1 MATERSA
8 SRKSQNGASVVRF
21 ISTVFLFL
29 IITLLGGSTLHAQ
42 PGDGYLRF
50 NRLGITFISSAD
62 HPASD
67 ARYRQA
73 LLLGAGWNRFP
84 MYWQWIE
91 RAPAQF
97 DWTAYDRVLASDV
110 RYGLQTNVILL
121 GIPDFHRDGAAPRGL
136 DQPVFADGTDT
147 QAPGKA
153 PNPNNPF
160 ASFVFQAVM
169 RYKPG
174 GDLGRA
180 LGWSPEQGVRV
191 WEAWNEPDL
200 ALFWNGSVEQYARLL
215 KVVYLAAH
223 AADPAAQVMFGG
235 LAYINPEQDDWL
247 DRALAL
253 IARDP
258 ARDANNWYFDIAAVH
273 SYSSSPRSGYV
284 VRRAKATMAKYGI
297 ERPVWL
303 NESGVPVWDDYP
315 GPTWAANDPAARLYR
330 GTMAQ
335 QAAYVIQ
342 STAYAWASG
351 AEVVFIHQ
359 LYDDC
364 GNQAGGTNFAPNSG
378 QAGDAYGLFRNTGSE
393 GCFTQHPQPGSARPA
408 AAALNTLARVFAAAP
423 FVDGV
428 VLDLGG
434 QASVVSF
441 QQPSINTRL
450 YVLWNRT
457 TGALTL
463 DIPAS
468 GGQAML
474 YDAQNNDY
482 ALFPNGS
489 IFQVGTPPS
498 RAGDE
503 AAFGGS
509 PFILAQTVD
518 PALASVDPLVIALEN
533 ASGDILTTA
542 VAATPAPVVAQYG
555 SVLAP
560 ALPLATGVVLP
571 TPDLRPTS
579 DLTQPDTTPPIA
591 RVLPLPI
598 VSPTTFTVAWQGEDD
613 RGVVGYLIWVQVDGG
628 EWQPWLETD
637 ATQAEYTGSAGSTV
651 AFAAWARDAAGNW
664 SLNTDLT
671 PQATTA
677 VR

>member
-1 MATERSA
+1 MTY
-8 SRKSQNGASVVRF
+8 SR
-21 ISTVFLFL
+21 L
-29 IITLLGGSTLHAQ
+29 IFVLLLILLGGASAQAQ
-42 PGDGYLRF
+42 PGDGYLRL

-62 HPASD
+62 HA
-67 ARYRQA
+67 AGETRYRQA

-97 DWTAYDRVLASDV
+97 DWTAYDRVLAGDV
-110 RYGLQTNVILL
+110 QYGLQSNVILL

-136 DQPVFADGTDT
+136 DQPVFADGSDT
-147 QAPGKA
+147 LAPGKA

-160 ASFVFQAVM
+160 AAFVFQAVA

-174 GDLGRA
+174 GDLARA
-180 LGWSPEQGVRV
+180 LGWQPEQGVRV

-200 ALFWNGSVEQYARLL
+200 ALFWTGTVEQYARLL

-223 AADPAAQVMFGG
+223 AADPAARVMFGG
-235 LAYINPEQDDWL
+235 LAYINPEQSDWL
-247 DRALAL
+247 DRTLAV

-273 SYSSSPRSGYV
+273 SYSSAPRSGYV
-284 VRRAKATMAKYGI
+284 VRRAKTTMAKYGLD
-297 ERPVWL
+297 RPVWL

-315 GPTWAANDPAARLYR
+315 GPTFAADDPSARLYR

-342 STAYAWASG
+342 STAYAWAAG

-364 GNQAGGTNFAPNSG
+364 GNQPGGTDFAPNSG
-378 QAGDAYGLFRNTGSE
+378 QAGDAYGLFRNTGAE
-393 GCFTQHPQPGSARPA
+393 GCFTQHPQRGSARPA
-408 AAALNTLARVFAAAP
+408 AAALNTLARVFGTAP
-423 FVDGV
+423 FENGT

-434 QASVVSF
+434 QASVIAF
-441 QQPSINTRL
+441 EQRGIGGRI

-468 GGQAML
+468 GAQALL
-474 YDAQNNDY
+474 YDVQNNDY
-482 ALFPNGS
+482 TLFPNGQY
-489 IFQVGTPPS
+489 FQVGTPPS
-498 RAGDE
+498 RPGDE
-503 AAFGGS
+503 QAFGGN
-509 PFILAQTVD
+509 PFILSLQVD
-518 PALASVDPLVIALEN
+518 PARVSVDGLTIALES
-533 ASGDILTTA
+533 ASGEIITTA
-542 VAATPAPVVAQYG
+542 VAATPAPVAAQYG

-571 TPDLRPTS
+571 TPDLRPTA
-579 DLTQPDTTPPIA
+579 DPALPDTTPPTA

-598 VSPTTFTVAWQGEDD
+598 ISPATFVVSWTGEDD
-613 RGVVGYLIWVQVDGG
+613 RGVVGYLVWVQVDGG

-637 ATQAEYTGSAGSTV
+637 ATEGEYAGTPGSTYS
-651 AFAAWARDAAGNW
+651 FAAWARDAAGNW
-664 SLNTDLT
+664 SLNTELT